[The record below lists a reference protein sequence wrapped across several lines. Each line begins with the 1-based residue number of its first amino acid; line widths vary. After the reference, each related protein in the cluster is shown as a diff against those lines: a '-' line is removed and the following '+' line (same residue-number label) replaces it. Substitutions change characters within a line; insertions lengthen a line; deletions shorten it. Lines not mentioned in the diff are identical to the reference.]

1 MQISP
6 KRRRAGA
13 PRAYPD
19 DGIGRWKEN
28 IMSAYIRFTREC
40 SFGQLRPELVR
51 AIREYAQ
58 NHRELGNVEVEA
70 LMCCETTSE
79 KKSTGALAALLG
91 DDPDTILYTGM
102 LVTPQWLIW
111 ARNGDQS
118 GSVVSSA
125 KLQDVQV
132 RAFASRLVKDT
143 GMQVSGYVGNSKG
156 RVRGY
161 IGMGP
166 EPAAQKFCEQVQ
178 KAIEKASPKPAK
190 KRRLWFLQ

>member
-1 MQISP
+1 
-6 KRRRAGA
+6 
-13 PRAYPD
+13 
-19 DGIGRWKEN
+19 
-28 IMSAYIRFTREC
+28 MSAYIRFTREC

-58 NHRELGNVEVEA
+58 NHRELGNVEVEV

-79 KKSTGALAALLG
+79 KERAGALAALLG

-111 ARNGDQS
+111 ARSGDQS
-118 GSVVSSA
+118 GSEVSSA
-125 KLQDVQV
+125 NLQDVQV

-143 GMQVSGYVGNSKG
+143 GMEVSGYIGDSKG

-178 KAIEKASPKPAK
+178 KAIEKVTPKPAK

>member
-1 MQISP
+1 
-6 KRRRAGA
+6 
-13 PRAYPD
+13 
-19 DGIGRWKEN
+19 
-28 IMSAYIRFTREC
+28 MSDYVRFTREC
-40 SFGQLRPELVR
+40 SFDQLRPELAR

-58 NHRELGNVEVEA
+58 NHRELGNIEIEV

-79 KKSTGALAALLG
+79 RKRAGALVALLG

-118 GSVVSSA
+118 GTVVSSA
-125 KLQDVQV
+125 KLQEVQV

-143 GMQVSGYVGNSKG
+143 GMEVSGYIGDSKG

-166 EPAAQKFCEQVQ
+166 EPAAQQFCDQVQ
-178 KAIEKASPKPAK
+178 KAIEKATPKPAK
-190 KRRLWFLQ
+190 KRFWFFQ

>member
-1 MQISP
+1 
-6 KRRRAGA
+6 
-13 PRAYPD
+13 
-19 DGIGRWKEN
+19 
-28 IMSAYIRFTREC
+28 MSAYIRFTREC
-40 SFGQLRPELVR
+40 SFAQLRPELVR

-58 NHRELGNVEVEA
+58 NHRELGNVEVEV

-79 KKSTGALAALLG
+79 KKGARALAARLG

-111 ARNGDQS
+111 ARYGDQS
-118 GSVVSSA
+118 GVTVHSA

-132 RAFASRLVKDT
+132 RAFASRLLKDT
-143 GMQVSGYVGNSKG
+143 GLEVSGYIGDSKG

-178 KAIEKASPKPAK
+178 KAIEQVRPKPAK
-190 KRRLWFLQ
+190 KRLWFLQ

>member
-1 MQISP
+1 
-6 KRRRAGA
+6 
-13 PRAYPD
+13 
-19 DGIGRWKEN
+19 
-28 IMSAYIRFTREC
+28 MSAYIRFTREC

-58 NHRELGNVEVEA
+58 NHRELGDVEGDV

-79 KKSTGALAALLG
+79 KERAGALAALLG

-118 GSVVSSA
+118 GIVVSSA

-143 GMQVSGYVGNSKG
+143 GMEVSGYIGDSKG

-178 KAIEKASPKPAK
+178 KAIEKASPKRAK
-190 KRRLWFLQ
+190 KRLFGFLQ

>member
-1 MQISP
+1 
-6 KRRRAGA
+6 
-13 PRAYPD
+13 
-19 DGIGRWKEN
+19 
-28 IMSAYIRFTREC
+28 MSDYHRFTREC
-40 SFGQLRPELVR
+40 SLGQLRPELVR

-58 NHRELGNVEVEA
+58 NHRELGNVEVEV

-79 KKSTGALAALLG
+79 KKPAGALAALLG
-91 DDPDTILYTGM
+91 DDPNTLLYTGM

-111 ARNGDQS
+111 ARHGDQS
-118 GSVVSSA
+118 GVTVSSA

-132 RAFASRLVKDT
+132 RAFASRLMKDT
-143 GMQVSGYVGNSKG
+143 GIEVSGYIGDSKA

-178 KAIEKASPKPAK
+178 KAIEKVNPKPAK
-190 KRRLWFLQ
+190 KRQWFLS

>member
-1 MQISP
+1 
-6 KRRRAGA
+6 
-13 PRAYPD
+13 
-19 DGIGRWKEN
+19 
-28 IMSAYIRFTREC
+28 MSDYVRFTREC

-51 AIREYAQ
+51 ALREYAQ
-58 NHRELGNVEVEA
+58 NHRELGNVEVEV

-79 KKSTGALAALLG
+79 KKRAGALAARLG

-102 LVTPQWLIW
+102 LVTPQWLVW
-111 ARNGDQS
+111 ARFGDKS
-118 GSVVSSA
+118 GISVYSA

-143 GMQVSGYVGNSKG
+143 GMEVSGYIGDSKG

-166 EPAAQKFCEQVQ
+166 EPAAQKFREQVQ
-178 KAIEKASPKPAK
+178 KAIEKVNPKPTK
-190 KRRLWFLQ
+190 KRLGFLQ

>member
-1 MQISP
+1 
-6 KRRRAGA
+6 
-13 PRAYPD
+13 
-19 DGIGRWKEN
+19 
-28 IMSAYIRFTREC
+28 MSDYVRFTREC

-51 AIREYAQ
+51 ALREYAQ
-58 NHRELGNVEVEA
+58 NHRELGNVEVEV

-79 KKSTGALAALLG
+79 KKRAGALAARLG

-102 LVTPQWLIW
+102 LVTPQWLVW
-111 ARNGDQS
+111 ARFGDES
-118 GSVVSSA
+118 GISVYSA

-143 GMQVSGYVGNSKG
+143 GMEVSGYIGDSKG

-166 EPAAQKFCEQVQ
+166 EPAAQKFREQVQ
-178 KAIEKASPKPAK
+178 KAIEKVNPKPTK
-190 KRRLWFLQ
+190 KRLWFLQ

>member
-6 KRRRAGA
+6 KRSRACA
-13 PRAYPD
+13 PRVHPD

-28 IMSAYIRFTREC
+28 VMSAYIRFTREC
-40 SFGQLRPELVR
+40 PFGQLRPELVQ

-58 NHRELGNVEVEA
+58 NHRELGNVEVEV

-79 KKSTGALAALLG
+79 KKSTDALAALLG
-91 DDPDTILYTGM
+91 ENPDTLLYTGM

-111 ARNGDQS
+111 ARYGEKS
-118 GSVVSSA
+118 GVTVSSA

-132 RAFASRLVKDT
+132 RAFASRLLKDR
-143 GMQVSGYVGNSKG
+143 GLEVSGYIGDSKG

-166 EPAAQKFCEQVQ
+166 EPATQKFCDQVQ
-178 KAIEKASPKPAK
+178 QAIEKVSPKPAK
-190 KRRLWFLQ
+190 KLFGFLQ